1 MSDDLSESSSDLTQL
16 MRAWQAGD
24 LRARERFFA
33 LVYQQVHDIAE
44 RNMRKQAQV
53 TLSAT
58 ELAHESLLRLL
69 GADGAGGNWA
79 DRKHFFYVVAQA
91 TRQVLIDHARRRLAN
106 KRDFGARTDLVECVQ
121 NDAQIQDADRDLL
134 GVNDALE
141 ALSRNN
147 ARHAQIVELTYFGGF
162 EREEIAAALALS
174 VSTIDRDLRFAR
186 AWLKDQLSQ
195 ACKASEETT
204 HD

>member
-1 MSDDLSESSSDLTQL
+1 MPTSPADLTKL
-16 MRAWQAGD
+16 MHAWQGGD
-24 LRARERFFA
+24 LHARERFFA

-44 RNMRKQAQV
+44 RNMRKQAGV

-69 GADGAGGNWA
+69 GADGAGGNWV

-106 KRDFGARTDLVECVQ
+106 KRDSGAQKEPLDS
-121 NDAQIQDADRDLL
+121 AQKLAESQDADLDLVR
-134 GVNDALE
+134 VNDALE

-162 EREEIAAALALS
+162 EREEIAAALTLS

-195 ACKASEETT
+195 VSQVSQVNKVRT